1 MCYEKY
7 VALQSSKR
15 ENDCLNIIKA
25 LCWMRHLG
33 WTHALCIKISKMYVW
48 DKVEGAP
55 NICLKQENRK
65 AQSWVQN
72 SKPFHPHG
80 WDSLNRAQL
89 SNHQRL
95 WRAVV
100 WLFTAA
106 DMWRCSDHLDQQSG
120 IQVFCGKRFMGLSLC
135 GKVGNGNL
143 KGGIS
148 FPFPPSGKQW
158 MCREAGLVWIQGL
171 SKNRRNRNQVRDSL
185 WRKWSNTLR
194 KLNCFMIFIISEASS
209 HDCGTCTTGREL
221 TVSMHHAW
229 EVERP
234 WGLVHVNLSFCIS
247 VSLTLRGQILL
258 Y

>member
-1 MCYEKY
+1 MCY

-33 WTHALCIKISKMYVW
+33 WIHALCIKISKMYVW

-55 NICLKQENRK
+55 NVRLKQENRK

-89 SNHQRL
+89 SNHQRI

-106 DMWRCSDHLDQQSG
+106 DMWQCSDHLDQQSG

-143 KGGIS
+143 KGGGS
-148 FPFPPSGKQW
+148 LLCFP
-158 MCREAGLVWIQGL
+158 
-171 SKNRRNRNQVRDSL
+171 SL
-185 WRKWSNTLR
+185 WETVNVQRSRFGLDTGFEQKQKKQKPSQGFVMKKMRQHFKKAQLFYDIYNFRSQLTRLWNLYYRTWDNIEHASYVGGG
-194 KLNCFMIFIISEASS
+194 EAFGAP
-209 HDCGTCTTGREL
+209 C
-221 TVSMHHAW
+221 M
-229 EVERP
+229 
-234 WGLVHVNLSFCIS
+234 
-247 VSLTLRGQILL
+247 
-258 Y
+258 